1 MMKEASLALAVAGF
15 LLAAGGPAHAA
26 DVATGKA
33 LYASHC
39 AVCHKADGSGGL
51 KFGKAV
57 SADLRSPGLENTY
70 HRSDALI
77 LRAMLEGKDEDGGP
91 LDAPMP
97 HWKGQ
102 ITKQQASDILDYLK
116 TLCCSASAE
125 TNEPKGQP

>member
-1 MMKEASLALAVAGF
+1 MNNVFVAVAVSGI
-15 LLAAGGPAHAA
+15 LVATSGLASAA

-33 LYASHC
+33 LYMSHC
-39 AVCHKADGSGGL
+39 AACHRPDASGGL

-70 HRSDALI
+70 SHSDALI
-77 LRAMLEGKDEDGGP
+77 LRAILEGKDEEGGS

-102 ITKQQASDILDYLK
+102 ITAQQASDILDYLK
-116 TLCCSASAE
+116 TLCCSASPE
-125 TNEPKGQP
+125 TQEPKGQK